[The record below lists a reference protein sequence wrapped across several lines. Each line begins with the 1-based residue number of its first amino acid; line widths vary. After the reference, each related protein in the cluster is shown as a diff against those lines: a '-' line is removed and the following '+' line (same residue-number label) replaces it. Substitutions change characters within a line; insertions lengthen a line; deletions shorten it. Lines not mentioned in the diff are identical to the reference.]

1 MVGEMSGRGSLRRGN
16 VQSGNC
22 LVGEISVGEVSIGEV
37 SSEKCQLG
45 NCPVGK
51 LSDNPRTRTS
61 EKGDPKTLE
70 KTDPISKLSVWV
82 KDSLMTNL
90 RVLISNMTTV
100 S

>member
-1 MVGEMSGRGSLRRGN
+1 MVREMSGRGSLRRGN
-16 VQSGNC
+16 VQLGNC
-22 LVGEISVGEVSIGEV
+22 LVGEISVGEVS
-37 SSEKCQLG
+37 SEKCQLG
-45 NCPVGK
+45 NCPFEK
-51 LSDNPRTRTS
+51 LSYNPRTRTS

-70 KTDPISKLSVWV
+70 KTDPISKLTVWV